1 MTIMKLNNKRI
12 LITRPNQQADHLSSL
27 ITNYGGISV
36 KFPTV
41 EIQPLSRTNELTE
54 CFNRIGRYNFIIFI
68 SRSAA
73 KIAIEQFV
81 KNVDLIKHI
90 QLVAIGP
97 STAKELSS
105 YNLKNIIFPLD
116 DADTEGLLN
125 LEEMQSD
132 NVSDKNILIIRG
144 IGGRQLL
151 AKSLKE
157 RGAIVDYIEIYER
170 KLPVY
175 EEHEIN
181 KIWHDNNPDAVVVT
195 SNEVLNNLI
204 VLLNN
209 NTKKLLTIPLV
220 TMSER
225 IAEYAR
231 EKGFVST
238 ISVVREKSDDGILTS
253 LLELF
258 ED

>member
-54 CFNRIGRYNFIIFI
+54 CFNRIGRYDFIIFI

-81 KNVDLIKHI
+81 KNIDLIKHI

-144 IGGRQLL
+144 IGGRELL

>member
-1 MTIMKLNNKRI
+1 MKLNNKRI
-12 LITRPNQQADHLSSL
+12 LITRPDQQADHLSSL
-27 ITNYGGISV
+27 IKNYGGISV

-41 EIQPLSRTNELTE
+41 EIQPLSKTNELTE
-54 CFNRIGRYNFIIFI
+54 CFNKIGRYDFIIFI

-81 KNVDLIKHI
+81 KNIDLIKHI

-105 YNLKNIIFPLD
+105 YNIKNIIFPHD
-116 DADTEGLLN
+116 NADTEGLLN
-125 LEEMQSD
+125 MEEMQSD

-144 IGGRQLL
+144 VGWRELL
-151 AKSLKE
+151 AKSLKK
-157 RGAIVDYIEIYER
+157 RGAIVDCIEIYER
-170 KLPVY
+170 KLPEY

-231 EKGFVST
+231 KKGFVSR